1 MSDNEQKPTQ
11 YAQLSLGTPA
21 KPSIELTTQVD
32 KSVEKP
38 CGMLADAKQKEV
50 SIISPGGKIE
60 LSTESGENGDKP
72 IKIIIDTTKKEVSIA
87 IAEDASLILNTEQC
101 EAKFGDNEMLISKSK
116 HEWKWQGG
124 GMAVSEG
131 EFTLQAES
139 VEISSKGTVSVN
151 GSKVIIGEQVA
162 LGG

>member
-1 MSDNEQKPTQ
+1 MASNEQEPTQ
-11 YAQLSLGTPA
+11 FAQLSLGTPA
-21 KPSIELTTQVD
+21 EPCIELTTQVD

-38 CGMLADAKQKEV
+38 YGMLADAKQKEI

-60 LSTESGENGDKP
+60 LSTESGKEGDKP

-87 IAEDASLILNTEQC
+87 IAEDASLVLNTEQC

-116 HEWKWQGG
+116 HQWKWQGG

-131 EFTLQAES
+131 KFTLQAES
-139 VEISSKGTVSVN
+139 VDISSEGTISVN
-151 GSKVIIGEQVA
+151 GSKVNIGEQVA